1 MGNLHKS
8 RHGKRAACPLIGLG
22 FRVPKPASVD
32 CPLIGLLAL
41 QGVAVRGYARDFV
54 AASEHMGFLV
64 EDLVIHG
71 KLEEAMSLLEMSV
84 PHYLI
89 EEYNDD
95 DDGDGSGGNGEKTVG
110 KLKRY
115 TKAPEKPPTRDIREV
130 PDSFHI
136 DSSSSSSSSS
146 SSLLLS
152 ILS

>member
-1 MGNLHKS
+1 
-8 RHGKRAACPLIGLG
+8 
-22 FRVPKPASVD
+22 
-32 CPLIGLLAL
+32 LAP

-89 EEYNDD
+89 EAYNDD
-95 DDGDGSGGNGEKTVG
+95 DDGDESGGNGVEANV

-115 TKAPEKPPTRDIREV
+115 TKAPEKPPKRDIREV
-130 PDSFHI
+130 VESFHVDSI
-136 DSSSSSSSSS
+136 SSS
-146 SSLLLS
+146 
-152 ILS
+152 